1 MELTSLYL
9 YQRTITDGPSSK
21 ENLQAVM
28 YDAVDTIL
36 REEDIRPS
44 ENLRREYLQTL
55 CRGVASYSGP
65 WIFASGLLQPG
76 SAAGY
81 VQHPGESKTNGLFAA
96 AAYLGKTALIA
107 KLLLEGDASVSTP
120 NLYLGPVLRCAV
132 VQGHYDTTRTLLDAG
147 ADVNYSRLFK
157 DLALA
162 AAAFEG
168 HRHIVELLLE
178 PRYNCT
184 TSGEFYEKAI
194 CRAARGGHLEIVLFM
209 IQRGKF
215 DNLKDLTQTILGEAA
230 GYGQENVVQW
240 ALDNGAE
247 VHDNIQRLCNK
258 SALNHAALNGQESVV
273 RLLLRRAPYD
283 FRHDALNGQESVM
296 RLPLRRGPYSLGLAF
311 LQTMVGGSEQTARTI
326 LNAMMQLKPDR
337 TDWSPTLQ
345 GPFGGICLILA
356 ARYGQTHMIHFLM
369 EKGAGLTRVGCRMAM
384 YYADRGR
391 HGSALRALAAYLV
404 ALNPPNQ
411 NHDPLDQIG
420 DVSHHNLVD
429 LLTELGAK

>member
-1 MELTSLYL
+1 
-9 YQRTITDGPSSK
+9 
-21 ENLQAVM
+21 M
-28 YDAVDTIL
+28 YNAVDTIM
-36 REEDIRPS
+36 REEDIQPS
-44 ENLRREYLQTL
+44 EDLRREYLRTL
-55 CRGVASYSGP
+55 CRGVAAYSKP
-65 WIFASGLLQPG
+65 EIFTFDLFQPG
-76 SAAGY
+76 SATEYMRYPA
-81 VQHPGESKTNGLFAA
+81 ESKTNGLFVV
-96 AAYLGKTALIA
+96 AAYLGKTALVA
-107 KLLLEGDASVSTP
+107 RLLLEENALVSTS
-120 NLYLGPVLRCAV
+120 NLYLGSALRCAA
-132 VQGHYDTTRTLLDAG
+132 VQGHYDTTRILLDAG
-147 ADVNYSRLFK
+147 ADVDCSTPYENF
-157 DLALA
+157 ALI
-162 AAAFEG
+162 AAAFRG

-184 TSGEFYEKAI
+184 TSGPFYEEAI
-194 CRAARGGHLEIVLFM
+194 YTAVQGGYLEIVLFM

-215 DNLKDLTQTILGEAA
+215 DSLKPLTKIIFRCAA
-230 GYGQENVVQW
+230 AFGQENVVKW
-240 ALDNGAE
+240 ALDNYAE
-247 VHDNIQRLCNK
+247 VHDDIQRLSEK
-258 SALNHAALNGQESVV
+258 SALILAALYGQEPVV

-283 FRHDALNGQESVM
+283 FRHDALNGQEYVM

-369 EKGAGLTRVGCRMAM
+369 EKGASLTRVGCRMAM

-391 HGSALRALAAYLV
+391 HGSALRALAGYLV

-411 NHDPLDQIG
+411 DHDPLDEIG
-420 DVSHHNLVD
+420 AVSHYNLVD